1 MSTQKPTIYN
11 KTNYS
16 TGSKTLT
23 LDEANKLFYSKNS
36 QNLTVPGTVTSA
48 NDIVYGH
55 MSTSTLSATNAVV
68 LGQSNSSHVIFG
80 TTTTK
85 GVLNVQD
92 ADNNNII
99 QANNSAISLGKLPRM
114 TTTITPS
121 DPLDLVTKAYADGSN
136 VNILPLNNAWT
147 GTNTYSV
154 LPTCTT
160 LATSNSQMANK
171 QYVDTLVNSAGLK
184 SATNAWTGTNTFNS
198 NLPTSTQTPTSNT
211 QLTTKTYVDNTVNS
225 LKTSANTWSAKQT
238 VNNALNLSTSHAGNY
253 YDGNGNSVT
262 PFTITDID
270 TGNNTNS
277 NVAFIINGSNGSSQM
292 LAATGQ
298 VGGAFMRLNTWS
310 NDANGVSIGSNYTR
324 IEGGTNHLTVDKTNG
339 ITMKVNPKID
349 SYILPSNDLEIV
361 PKKYVDDSIANK
373 KTFITTAGKGPTD
386 GLNVVDNASSKGT
399 IVVPYAGAGNY
410 NPSVMDGSTA
420 IIARS
425 NTVDTS
431 SLCIAP
437 HSSTNT
443 GIQLSTNSINIG
455 CGGLGASAETNINID
470 GSSGIIQ
477 FSKVPILTNDLTS
490 SITDNKNLT
499 TKKYV
504 DDKVA
509 TVTKTSL
516 SLQNI
521 DNTAD
526 VDKPVSVPQQTYV
539 DRYAIPRY
547 VYRQNTKL
555 FHTGISAT
563 QYGLEAPYVGAN
575 AVPNSMGF
583 VNSIYLRSPLSERS
597 TVYGAFPLQTLI
609 LEIDYYFTPSKAI
622 TGAINYDA
630 AETNKVQRSTPFTPA
645 DASIPSTLFGAIPAG
660 YPATQLFA
668 QHTNSVFSVTITPG
682 IANTVLSPAT
692 LNVVQLRATRSM
704 WNNASVTKTGTTNIT
719 YPVTKATSIVYSHFY
734 NNGTYNCV
742 PIYFELIDKD
752 TLQIIFNFP
761 NSKNSPTKDGWI
773 SSLGYDITVRN
784 APASND
790 NWYFTSSATGNP

>member
-1 MSTQKPTIYN
+1 MSKTSNFIKTLSNVNAGTDGGTITVN
-11 KTNYS
+11 GTDLVTTINNLIADNVADDVQLAGCATIAGNNVF
-16 TGSKTLT
+16 TGSNTIP
-23 LDEANKLFYSKNS
+23 A
-36 QNLTVPGTVTSA
+36 LTVPSA
-48 NDIVYGH
+48 MAVSSSGV
-55 MSTSTLSATNAVV
+55 SLS
-68 LGQSNSSHVIFG
+68 
-80 TTTTK
+80 
-85 GVLNVQD
+85 
-92 ADNNNII
+92 
-99 QANNSAISLGKLPRM
+99 KLPRL
-114 TTTITPS
+114 TTSIAPT
-121 DPLDLVTKAYADGSN
+121 DNNDLVTKSFVDSS
-136 VNILPLNNAWT
+136 VLDLRPLNNTWT

-154 LPTCTT
+154 LPTCTA
-160 LATSNSQMANK
+160 LATSNSHMANK

-184 SATNAWTGTNTFNS
+184 SAGNAWTGTNTFNS
-198 NLPTSTQTPTSNT
+198 NLPTSTQTPSSNA
-211 QLTTKTYVDNTVNS
+211 QLTTKTYVDSQDISMINN
-225 LKTSANTWSAKQT
+225 LKASANTWTGKQT
-238 VNNALNLSTSHAGNY
+238 INNATTINTSHAGGY

-277 NVAFIINGSNGSSQM
+277 NVAFIVNGSNGSSQM

-324 IEGGTNHLTVDKTNG
+324 VEGGTNHLTVDKTNG
-339 ITMKVNPKID
+339 ITMKENPKID
-349 SYILPSNDLEIV
+349 SYVAPSVDVELA
-361 PKKYVDDSIANK
+361 PKKYVDDSISNK
-373 KTFITTAGKGPTD
+373 KTFTTTVGKGPTE

-410 NPSVMDGSTA
+410 NPSVTDGSTA
-420 IIARS
+420 IIAKS
-425 NTVDTS
+425 NVIDTS

-437 HSSTNT
+437 HSNTNT

-455 CGGLGASAETNINID
+455 CGGSGASAETNININ
-470 GSSGIIQ
+470 GSSGIQ
-477 FSKVPILTNDLTS
+477 FSKVPILTTDLTS

-526 VDKPVSVPQQTYV
+526 VNKPVSVPQQLYV

-555 FHTGISAT
+555 FNTGISAT
-563 QYGLEAPYVGAN
+563 QYGLEAPYVGGN

-583 VNSIYLRSPLSERS
+583 VDSIYLRSPPSERS

-630 AETNKVQRSTPFTPA
+630 VETNKVQRSTPFTPA

-682 IANTVLSPAT
+682 IANTVLTPAT

-704 WNNASVTKTGTTNIT
+704 WNNASVTKTGTTTIT

-742 PIYFELIDKD
+742 PIYFDLIDKD